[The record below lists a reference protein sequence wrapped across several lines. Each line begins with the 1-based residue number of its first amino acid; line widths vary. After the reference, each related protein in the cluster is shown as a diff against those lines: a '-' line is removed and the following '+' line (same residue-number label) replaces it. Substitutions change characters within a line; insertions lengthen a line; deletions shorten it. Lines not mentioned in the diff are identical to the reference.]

1 MGTAVGSVAVSVVRR
16 GVVVDYDRYI
26 SQRGLEHL
34 RAKLPNLRDQVEK
47 VKQTISDLAREREL
61 TARYDELRRL
71 SRLETDV
78 EEIERVLSDP
88 IVIDDCVEYQ
98 ELPEGQVWFGCG
110 VSYVDDFGSGYIAV
124 LNKLEREVLHQ
135 HQLAEASDDSVVTCG
150 CNTECLQA
158 LLGRHVGD
166 EVVYDTRGKTQ
177 RLTILAVTPLLGC

>member
-1 MGTAVGSVAVSVVRR
+1 MGTAVGSVVVTAKQQ
-16 GVVVDYDRYI
+16 GAVDYSRYI
-26 SQRGLEHL
+26 SRRGLDHL
-34 RAKLPNLRDQVEK
+34 KVKLPNLRDQIEV
-47 VKQTISDLAREREL
+47 VKQTISDLARDREL

-71 SRLETDV
+71 GRLEADAD
-78 EEIERVLSDP
+78 EIEHVLRDP

-135 HQLAEASDDSVVTCG
+135 HQLAEVSDDSVVTCG